1 MTPHPPPSAQER
13 IGILA
18 GGGQFP
24 ALVAKYAREAG
35 MFVAAAGFVGQTDET
50 LADVV
55 NAWTLLH
62 IGQLG
67 KLLDFFTAN
76 EVEAVVFAGAIDKP
90 RALDIRPDFRAAKVL
105 WKLRGK
111 GDDALLRGVINELE
125 TEGFAVRQAADIV
138 PGLRAPKG
146 VCSKRP
152 PTEEERDDLALAW
165 SVAQELGRLDIGQCV
180 VVKRGIV
187 AAVEA
192 LEGTDETLARGAR
205 LAGPG
210 CVALKRSKP
219 GQDRRVDL
227 PAIGYSTI
235 QTLVEHKF
243 SCLGY
248 EAGDTLFFDQERSL
262 ELAARNKLA
271 IVGLVSEDVPPAH
284 LP

>member
-1 MTPHPPPSAQER
+1 MNAQPPLPGHER
-13 IGILA
+13 IGIIA

-24 ALVAKYAREAG
+24 ALVARHARENGA
-35 MFVAAAGFVGQTDET
+35 FVAAAGFVGQTDDA
-50 LADVV
+50 LAADVH
-55 NAWTLLH
+55 AWTLLH

-67 KLLDFFTAN
+67 KLLEFFKVQQ
-76 EVEAVVFAGAIDKP
+76 VEAVVFAGAIDKP

-125 TEGFAVRQAADIV
+125 AEGFAVRQAADIV
-138 PGLRAPKG
+138 PGLRAPRG

-152 PTEEERDDLALAW
+152 PTEEERDDLSFAW
-165 SVAQELGRLDIGQCV
+165 SVVQEVGRLDIGQCV

-192 LEGTDETLARGAR
+192 LEGTDETLVRGAR

-210 CVALKRSKP
+210 CVALKSSKP

-227 PAIGYSTI
+227 PAIGYNTI
-235 QTLVEHKF
+235 QTLVEHRY

-248 EAGDTLFFDQERSL
+248 EAGNTLFFDLERSL
-262 ELAARNKLA
+262 ELAARHKLA
-271 IVGLVSEDVPPAH
+271 IVGLASKDDADA
-284 LP
+284 LRS